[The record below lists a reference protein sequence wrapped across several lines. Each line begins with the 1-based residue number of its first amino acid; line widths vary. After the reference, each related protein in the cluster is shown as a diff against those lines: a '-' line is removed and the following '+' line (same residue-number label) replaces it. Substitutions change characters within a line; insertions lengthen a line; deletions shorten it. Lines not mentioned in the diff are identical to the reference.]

1 MHRHM
6 PSLIWLTVLA
16 SPLSA
21 QEPQCADGTT
31 APARAACNTMVDATR
46 AFHPLA
52 GMIVSGGNPVLG
64 TANTLSGFG
73 HLSATLRV
81 NAIKASLPDPDSA
94 AQSPVPSRF
103 DGYFPAPVV
112 EASAGL
118 YAGRDGRGGLLS
130 IDALASATLL
140 PASRVEGMSVDP
152 DAPRIGDIALG
163 IGYGARIGILAG
175 AFPIPTVSVS
185 VMKRH
190 VPRIRF
196 GDVGAGDPADFA
208 TDLNALNVRVAA
220 GMRVLFADVAAGIGV
235 DRYTSTAVIRYRD
248 GLITRTVTLDLKS
261 TRQVLFANV
270 GLALGLARLVGEMG
284 YQTGT
289 DQNFSTTFSDFDPK
303 AGHVFWGAGFRL
315 DF

>member
-1 MHRHM
+1 MHSCK
-6 PSLIWLTVLA
+6 PTLVWLAVLA
-16 SPLSA
+16 SPLAA
-21 QEPQCADGTT
+21 QEPQCQNANPD
-31 APARAACNTMVDATR
+31 AQAACNTMVDATR

-64 TANTLSGFG
+64 TAATLSGFG

-81 NAIKASLPDPDSA
+81 NAIKASLPNPDSA
-94 AQSPVPSRF
+94 AQSPVPSSF

-118 YAGRDGRGGLLS
+118 YAGQDGRGGLFA

-152 DAPRIGDIALG
+152 GAPRIGDIALG
-163 IGYGARIGILAG
+163 LGYGARIGILAG
-175 AFPIPTVSVS
+175 AFPIPSVSVS

-190 VPRIRF
+190 VPRIQF

-208 TDLNALNVRVAA
+208 TDLNATNLRVAA

-235 DRYTSTAVIRYRD
+235 DRYTSSAVIRYQD
-248 GLITRTVTLDLKS
+248 LTGTRTVPLPLKS

-270 GLALGLARLVGEMG
+270 GLALGLARLVGEVG

-303 AGHVFWGAGFRL
+303 AGHVFWGTGFRL

>member
-1 MHRHM
+1 M
-6 PSLIWLTVLA
+6 PSLILLTVLA
-16 SPLSA
+16 SPLAA
-21 QEPQCADGTT
+21 QEPKCQNVNPDVQ
-31 APARAACNTMVDATR
+31 AACNTMVDATR

-64 TANTLSGFG
+64 TAATLSGFG

-81 NAIKASLPDPDSA
+81 NAIKASLPNPDSA
-94 AQSPVPSRF
+94 AQSPVPSSF

-152 DAPRIGDIALG
+152 GAPRIGDIALG

-190 VPRIRF
+190 VPRIQF

-208 TDLNALNVRVAA
+208 TDLNATNVRVAA

-235 DRYTSTAVIRYRD
+235 DRYTSTAVIRYQD
-248 GLITRTVTLDLKS
+248 LVGTQTVRLSLET

-270 GLALGLARLVGEMG
+270 GLALGLARLVGELG

-289 DQNFSTTFSDFDPK
+289 DQNFSTTFKDFDPK

>member
-1 MHRHM
+1 MHRQM
-6 PSLIWLTVLA
+6 PSLILLTVLA

-21 QEPQCADGTT
+21 QEPQCAIGT
-31 APARAACNTMVDATR
+31 AQARAACNTMVDATR

-64 TANTLSGFG
+64 TAATLSGFG
-73 HLSATLRV
+73 HLSATLRA
-81 NAIKASLPDPDSA
+81 NAIKASLPNPDSA
-94 AQSPVPSRF
+94 AQTPVPSSF

-118 YAGRDGRGGLLS
+118 YAGQDGRGGFLA

-152 DAPRIGDIALG
+152 GAPRIGDIALG
-163 IGYGARIGILAG
+163 IGYGARVGILAG

-190 VPRIRF
+190 VPRIQF
-196 GDVGAGDPADFA
+196 GDVGAGDLADFA
-208 TDLNALNVRVAA
+208 TDLNATNWRAAA
-220 GMRVLFADVAAGIGV
+220 GLRVLFADVAAGIGV
-235 DRYTSTAVIRYRD
+235 DRYTSTAAIRYRD
-248 GLITRTVTLDLKS
+248 GLTTRTVTLDLKD

-270 GLALGLARLVGEMG
+270 GLALGLARLVGEVG

-289 DQNFSTTFSDFDPK
+289 DRTFSTSFSDFDPT